1 MKKLKKAGLVL
12 LVTGYLAAGANHFR
26 VPAFYVQIIPPYF
39 PHPEMLN
46 VIAGCCEITFAILLI
61 FTKTREFAAWGI
73 VFMLIAFI
81 PVHLQMVLDSP
92 YKLGGS
98 IVSPIILWIR
108 LIILQPLLI
117 WWAWW
122 YTDGAWGRKNV

>member
-1 MKKLKKAGLVL
+1 MKKLKKASLAL
-12 LVTGYLAAGANHFR
+12 LVIGYLLAGFNHFR
-26 VPAFYVQIIPPYF
+26 VPAFYIDIIPSYF
-39 PHPEMLN
+39 PHPELLSM
-46 VIAGCCEITFAILLI
+46 IAGCCEIGFAILLI

-92 YKLGGS
+92 YKLGGA
-98 IVSPIILWIR
+98 IVSPVILWIR

-117 WWAWW
+117 WWAWC
-122 YTDGAWGRKNV
+122 YTDGKWGRKNV